1 MSGCLGWGS
10 EGQPHLPPP
19 SPCLSFPTSEHRR
32 DRAGGRA
39 GEPIAGFGGGGE
51 GSLGCSSLC
60 QAPAMSHHHS
70 SARCRAPTLPPAS
83 SSWESNFL
91 APCPCNG
98 AVSPRQPPSP
108 SRAPSAPLPSTL
120 TPAVLLCPLPWPPD
134 TAAVLGWPWGPRP
147 RARRGHGGQPP
158 PPQPRHLSYLYQR
171 EQRFIFV
178 VCTGGSGD

>member
-158 PPQPRHLSYLYQR
+158 PPPTTPSKLFISKRAKVYFCSLYR
-171 EQRFIFV
+171 R
-178 VCTGGSGD
+178 